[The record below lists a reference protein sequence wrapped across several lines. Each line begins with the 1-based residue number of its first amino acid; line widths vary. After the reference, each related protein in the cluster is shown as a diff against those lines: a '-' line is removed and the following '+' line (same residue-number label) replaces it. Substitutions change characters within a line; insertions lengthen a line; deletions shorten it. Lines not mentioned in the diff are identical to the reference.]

1 MSDEQLDY
9 TGAAPKAMLLAL
21 RRMLKPL
28 VRMLMHFGIGYPYLT
43 ELLKSVFVEV
53 AEQSFPPPD
62 GKKQTDS
69 RVNLLTGVHRKDV
82 RRLRHDEPEKSLPSR
97 NVSLGAQLVAC
108 WLSDKDYVDAS
119 GNPRPLQRFAK
130 GADEASFETLVE
142 AVGRGDIRAAV
153 VLDELLRLDIVTNEN
168 DVISLKTSAFIPQ
181 QSLDDK
187 AFFFGKNLHD
197 HTAAVCENLIAA
209 QSAQS
214 SPFIDRCVYYD
225 GLTDTSI
232 AELRTLSEEH
242 AMQML
247 KAVNKRA
254 HELQHQDQGQKGAT
268 QRMNLG
274 VYFYHQTD
282 EGQRDD

>member
-9 TGAAPKAMLLAL
+9 TGAAPKALLLAL

-53 AEQSFPPPD
+53 AEQAFPPPD

-82 RRLRHDEPEKSLPSR
+82 RRLRHDEPERSLPSR

-108 WLSDKDYVDAS
+108 WLSDPDYVDTA
-119 GNPRPLQRFAK
+119 GDPRPLQRFAK
-130 GADEASFETLVE
+130 GANDASFETLVE
-142 AVGRGDIRAAV
+142 MVGRGDIRAAV
-153 VLDELLRLDIVTNEN
+153 VLDELLRLDIVTNQN
-168 DVISLKTSAFIPQ
+168 DIISLKTSAFIPQ
-181 QSLDDK
+181 QSLEDK

-197 HTAAVCENLIAA
+197 HTAAVCDNLIAA
-209 QSAQS
+209 QSQQL

-225 GLTDTSI
+225 GLTNASVN
-232 AELRTLSEEH
+232 ELRTLSEELT
-242 AMQML
+242 MQML

-254 HELQHQDQGQKGAT
+254 HELQHGDQDQKDAV

-274 VYFYHQTD
+274 VYFYHQID

>member
-1 MSDEQLDY
+1 MSDEPLDY
-9 TGAAPKAMLLAL
+9 TGAAPKALLLAL

-53 AEQSFPPPD
+53 AEQSFPPPS

-108 WLSDKDYVDAS
+108 WLSDAEYVDS
-119 GNPRPLQRFAK
+119 NGNPRPLPRFAK
-130 GADEASFETLVE
+130 DAHDASFESLVE
-142 AVGRGDIRAAV
+142 MVGRGDIRAAV
-153 VLDELLRLDIVTNEN
+153 VLDELLRLDIVSNDG
-168 DVISLKTSAFIPQ
+168 DVIALKTSAFIPQ
-181 QSLDDK
+181 QSLEDK

-197 HTAAVCENLIAA
+197 HTAAICENLIAA
-209 QSAQS
+209 QGQNT

-225 GLTDTSI
+225 GLTNESI
-232 AELRTLSEEH
+232 DELRELSEEL
-242 AMQML
+242 AMHML

-254 HELQHQDQGQKGAT
+254 HELQHSDEKKQEAV

-274 VYFYHQTD
+274 VYFYHQPD
-282 EGQRDD
+282 EGQRDE

>member
-1 MSDEQLDY
+1 MSDEQLEH
-9 TGAAPKAMLLAL
+9 TGAAPKALLLAL
-21 RRMLKPL
+21 RRTLKPL

-108 WLSDKDYVDAS
+108 WLSDPDYADS
-119 GNPRPLQRFAK
+119 TGNPRPLQRFAK
-130 GADEASFETLVE
+130 GANEASFETLVE
-142 AVGRGDIRAAV
+142 LVGRGDIRAAV
-153 VLDELLRLDIVTNEN
+153 VLDELLRLDIVTNDN

-181 QSLDDK
+181 QSLEDK

-197 HTAAVCENLIAA
+197 HTAAICENLIAA
-209 QSAQS
+209 QCSQPP
-214 SPFIDRCVYYD
+214 PFIDRCVYYD
-225 GLTDTSI
+225 GLTDASLK
-232 AELRTLSEEH
+232 ELRALSEEH

-254 HELQHQDQGQKGAT
+254 HELQQKEQGQKDAI

>member
-9 TGAAPKAMLLAL
+9 TGAAPKALLLAL
-21 RRMLKPL
+21 RRMLRPL
-28 VRMLMHFGIGYPYLT
+28 VRMLMHFGIGYPYLA

-53 AEQSFPPPD
+53 AEQSFPPLD

-97 NVSLGAQLVAC
+97 TVSLGAQLVAC
-108 WLSDKDYVDAS
+108 WLSDPDYVDAA
-119 GNPRPLQRFAK
+119 GNPRALQRFAK
-130 GADEASFETLVE
+130 DANDASFETLVE
-142 AVGRGDIRAAV
+142 TVGRGDIRAAV
-153 VLDELLRLDIVTNEN
+153 VLDELLRLAVVSNDNDI
-168 DVISLKTSAFIPQ
+168 ISLKTSAFIPQ
-181 QSLDDK
+181 QSLEDK

-197 HTAAVCENLIAA
+197 HTAAICDNLIAA
-209 QSAQS
+209 QGQQPP
-214 SPFIDRCVYYD
+214 PFIDRCVYYD
-225 GLTDTSI
+225 GLTEKSI
-232 AELRTLSEEH
+232 IELRTLGEEL
-242 AMQML
+242 AMQTL

-254 HELQHQDQGQKGAT
+254 HELQQSDQGKPASI

>member
-9 TGAAPKAMLLAL
+9 TGAAPKALLLAL

-53 AEQSFPPPD
+53 AEQAFPPPD

-82 RRLRHDEPEKSLPSR
+82 RRLRHDEPERSLPSR

-108 WLSDKDYVDAS
+108 WLSDPDYVDSA

-130 GADEASFETLVE
+130 GADDASFETLVE
-142 AVGRGDIRAAV
+142 MVGRGDIRAAV
-153 VLDELLRLDIVTNEN
+153 VLDELLRLDIVTNQN

-181 QSLDDK
+181 QSLEDK

-197 HTAAVCENLIAA
+197 HTAAVCDNLIAA
-209 QSAQS
+209 QSQQL

-225 GLTDTSI
+225 GLTDASVS
-232 AELRTLSEEH
+232 ELRTLSEEL

-254 HELQHQDQGQKGAT
+254 HELQHSDHDHKDAV

-274 VYFYHQTD
+274 VYFYHQID